1 MKELNPFSKDEMKK
15 SFDMQESFNESVS
28 ESDFP
33 MFESHSFNSLDS
45 SFQSCSKKKFPAFLK
60 KSIFLPELFL
70 DKKDIEIY
78 KCGLC
83 ENICDDAVKSGCK
96 CKNIFCKECLS
107 FYLKQKKEK
116 CPLCGKQ
123 TKGKII
129 PAEKEDMHIKSLKMK
144 CSNYKSNC
152 NWEGECG
159 KYKEHISSDCQEE
172 LENCPNKSHG
182 CVIKL
187 KRKELLRHL
196 RNCEY
201 QQVKC
206 EKCNLYYIMADKNK
220 HKEECLMEE
229 INCPY
234 NCGEH
239 FKRKKLEKHLKEIC
253 DNYTIEC
260 PFKPIGCEDK
270 FTKKEQDAKLN
281 EDIQKHMFLLMN
293 RIISFENN
301 IFQNI
306 KKNKYEESGIKA
318 SRFESYNSNEV
329 DMNNEENNNITLLSK
344 KRKIEL
350 NSELSDNSLLNS
362 EEKKKEHFP
371 EINSN
376 STKISNIKEKE
387 TPMSIEKEE
396 NNFYD
401 LPDVSKQYFY
411 FEDNIIEALDL
422 KGVKQYYVFFNEKYD
437 IPRGVDKEYK
447 IKFTLLTNAKSL
459 YMGLCDKKLLEENK
473 LESLGVDKSK
483 EKIMKKINN
492 GVYYLNT
499 NKMAW
504 NCNNKSQ
511 CKNIAIKEEP
521 VIGKKGDVFEFI
533 INPSECELKINL
545 NYKNIVNFNDVRCFK
560 SKVLSPFLIFVKNC
574 KLKTNFE
581 YK

>member
-1 MKELNPFSKDEMKK
+1 
-15 SFDMQESFNESVS
+15 
-28 ESDFP
+28 
-33 MFESHSFNSLDS
+33 
-45 SFQSCSKKKFPAFLK
+45 
-60 KSIFLPELFL
+60 
-70 DKKDIEIY
+70 
-78 KCGLC
+78 
-83 ENICDDAVKSGCK
+83 
-96 CKNIFCKECLS
+96 
-107 FYLKQKKEK
+107 
-116 CPLCGKQ
+116 
-123 TKGKII
+123 
-129 PAEKEDMHIKSLKMK
+129 
-144 CSNYKSNC
+144 
-152 NWEGECG
+152 
-159 KYKEHISSDCQEE
+159 
-172 LENCPNKSHG
+172 
-182 CVIKL
+182 
-187 KRKELLRHL
+187 
-196 RNCEY
+196 
-201 QQVKC
+201 
-206 EKCNLYYIMADKNK
+206 
-220 HKEECLMEE
+220 
-229 INCPY
+229 
-234 NCGEH
+234 
-239 FKRKKLEKHLKEIC
+239 
-253 DNYTIEC
+253 
-260 PFKPIGCEDK
+260 
-270 FTKKEQDAKLN
+270 
-281 EDIQKHMFLLMN
+281 MFLLMN

-306 KKNKYEESGIKA
+306 KKNKYDESGIKA
-318 SRFESYNSNEV
+318 SKFESYNSNEV
-329 DMNNEENNNITLLSK
+329 DMNNEENNNIILLSK

-362 EEKKKEHFP
+362 EEKKKENFP

-411 FEDNIIEALDL
+411 FEDNIIEGLDL

-511 CKNIAIKEEP
+511 CKNIVIKDENI
-521 VIGKKGDVFEFI
+521 IGKKGDVFEFI